1 MDIMEA
7 PLEESTHRITRP
19 IRKWEVDEMIAK
31 TQTRPTT
38 AEDFLNMPDDGFRYE
53 LIMGALVKMPPPG
66 QYHAEIG
73 SIVDGSLGPHVRGA
87 RIGKVYTE
95 YGYILSFGPDTVR
108 APDLSFISRER
119 LDTIG
124 ETDGY
129 WRGAPDLA
137 VEIISPN
144 DRYTDVAD
152 KVQEWLDAGA
162 LMVIVINPRSR
173 TVAVHRSNG
182 DVETLAEGDT
192 LNGAEVI
199 PGWSMA
205 VSEIFDL

>member
-1 MDIMEA
+1 MESSYRTA
-7 PLEESTHRITRP
+7 RP
-19 IRKWEVDEMIAK
+19 IRKWEDDEMITK
-31 TQTRPTT
+31 TRPMT
-38 AEDFLNMPDDGFRYE
+38 AEEFLNMPDDGFRHE
-53 LIMGALVKMPPPG
+53 LIMGELVEMPPPG

-119 LDTIG
+119 LEAIG
-124 ETDGY
+124 ETRGY
-129 WRGAPDLA
+129 WPGAPDLA
-137 VEIISPN
+137 IEIISPS

-162 LMVIVINPRSR
+162 RMVVVINPRNR
-173 TVAVHRSNG
+173 TVEIHRSNG
-182 DVETLAEGDT
+182 DVEILAEGDT
-192 LNGAEVI
+192 LDGAEVV
-199 PGWSMA
+199 PGWRIA
-205 VSEIFDL
+205 VAEIFDL

>member
-1 MDIMEA
+1 M
-7 PLEESTHRITRP
+7 L
-19 IRKWEVDEMIAK
+19 AK
-31 TQTRPTT
+31 TARPMT
-38 AEDFLNMPDDGFRYE
+38 AEDFLDMPDDGFRYE
-53 LIMGALVKMPPPG
+53 LIMGELVKMPHPG

-119 LDTIG
+119 LDATG
-124 ETDGY
+124 ETQGY

-137 VEIISPN
+137 IEIISPT
-144 DRYTDVAD
+144 DRYGDVAD
-152 KVQEWLDAGA
+152 KVQDWLDAGA
-162 LMVIVINPRSR
+162 LMVVVINPRNR
-173 TVAVHRSNG
+173 TVEVHRSNG
-182 DVETLAEGDT
+182 DVEILTEGDT
-192 LNGAEVI
+192 LDGAGVV
-199 PGWSMA
+199 PGWKIA